1 MMIFVR
7 GPIRRNNRSIG
18 IGADISPNEHFA
30 LELNYGYVDAFA
42 RTGIC
47 FASTPPP
54 TGGAPAAPADCGT
67 NKFLGTGYY
76 DEPTQYGS
84 VDVMLSPGKKLQ
96 SHVGYRM
103 NAVNGTTEFLNPRQ
117 VPGSLQSHYQTPFAN
132 VVGLVAR
139 GWGLRAEWNYYD
151 YSEGGPVGPTLARA
165 FHTNLYTL
173 GIHYEF

>member
-1 MMIFVR
+1 M
-7 GPIRRNNRSIG
+7 GHNRSIG
-18 IGADISPNEHFA
+18 IGADISPNEHYA
-30 LELNYGYVDAFA
+30 IELNYGYVDAFT

-54 TGGAPAAPADCGT
+54 AGGAPTAPADYGT
-67 NKFLGTGYY
+67 NTFLGTGYY

-96 SHVGYRM
+96 SHVGYRL

-117 VPGSLQSHYQTPFAN
+117 VPGSLQSHYQTPFAK
-132 VVGLVAR
+132 VVWTVAR
-139 GWGLRAEWNYYD
+139 GWGLRGEWNYYD
-151 YSEGGPVGPTLARA
+151 YGEAGPVGPTLPRA
-165 FHTNLYTL
+165 FHTNLYTV